1 MLFLHSARHVYLYTL
16 TSQSFIITTLS
27 ENFTAH
33 YAFIFPYSY
42 VISSLRS
49 SRISIYAHIAVVH
62 HNYALRKF
70 TAHFIEGAPSK
81 LNNVEY
87 P

>member
-1 MLFLHSARHVYLYTL
+1 MLFLHSA
-16 TSQSFIITTLS
+16 Q
-27 ENFTAH
+27 
-33 YAFIFPYSY
+33 
-42 VISSLRS
+42 
-49 SRISIYAHIAVVH
+49 SRISVYAPIAVVH